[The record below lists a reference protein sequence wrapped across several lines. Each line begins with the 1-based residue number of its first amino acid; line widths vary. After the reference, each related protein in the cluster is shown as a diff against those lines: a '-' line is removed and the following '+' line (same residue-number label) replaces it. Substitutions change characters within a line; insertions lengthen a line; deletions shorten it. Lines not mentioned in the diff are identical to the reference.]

1 MNTKDLRTER
11 EQQRRLDYKKF
22 ILNAAEDIIARKG
35 YSTMTMDDIAHE
47 AQFSKATLYH
57 YFKSKGELILE
68 IIANYFEE
76 MCQELLK
83 IKAMKKSAKEKLR
96 RGIHYYLKFH
106 EEKMNIS
113 RVLLMDKSF
122 MTKMRIFVSG
132 PEKQLSKKDKNFL
145 NMIKAKRKEIVDRV
159 SAILAEGTR
168 AKEFRK
174 MDVEAAV
181 EFLESALQGYCHGKF
196 WQEKKQSVN
205 KETEFILGFF
215 LHGIEHKKK
224 SRKGETR

>member
-11 EQQRRLDYKKF
+11 EQRRRLEYKNF
-22 ILNAAEDIIARKG
+22 ILKAAEDVIVRKG
-35 YSTMTMDDIAHE
+35 YNAMTMDDVARE

-57 YFKSKGELILE
+57 YFKGKGELILE
-68 IIANYFEE
+68 IIADYFEQ
-76 MCQELLK
+76 MNQELIK
-83 IKAMKKSAKEKLR
+83 IKATKKSATEKLR

-132 PEKQLSKKDKNFL
+132 REKQMSKKDKNFL
-145 NMIKAKRKEIVDRV
+145 NMTKARRKEIVDKV
-159 SAILAEGTR
+159 SSILAEGTR
-168 AKEFRK
+168 TKEFRK
-174 MDVEAAV
+174 MDMEAAV

-215 LHGIEHKKK
+215 LHGIEHKQK

>member
-1 MNTKDLRTER
+1 MNTKNLRTER
-11 EQQRRLDYKKF
+11 EQQRRLEYKNF
-22 ILNAAEDIIARKG
+22 ILKAAEDVIVRKG
-35 YSTMTMDDIAHE
+35 YNAMTMDDIARE

-68 IIANYFEE
+68 IIADYFEQ
-76 MCQELLK
+76 MNQELVK
-83 IKAMKKSAKEKLR
+83 IKATKKTATEKLR

-122 MTKMRIFVSG
+122 MTKMRIFVADR
-132 PEKQLSKKDKNFL
+132 EKPMSNKDKKFL
-145 NMIKAKRKEIVDRV
+145 STIKVQRKEILSRV
-159 SAILAEGTR
+159 SDILTEGTK
-168 AKEFRK
+168 AGEFRK

-181 EFLESALQGYCHGKF
+181 EFLESVLQGYCHGKF

-215 LHGIEHKKK
+215 LHGIEHKQK
-224 SRKGETR
+224 SRKGESR

>member
-11 EQQRRLDYKKF
+11 EQRRRLEYKNL
-22 ILNAAEDIIARKG
+22 ILKAAEDVIVRKG
-35 YSTMTMDDIAHE
+35 YNAMTMDDIARE

-57 YFKSKGELILE
+57 YFRGKGELILQ
-68 IIANYFEE
+68 IIADYFEQ
-76 MCQELLK
+76 MNQELVK
-83 IKAMKKSAKEKLR
+83 IKATKKTATEKLR

-132 PEKQLSKKDKNFL
+132 RKKQMSKKDKNFL
-145 NMIKAKRKEIVDRV
+145 NMTKARRKEIVDRV

-168 AKEFRK
+168 TKEFRK
-174 MDVEAAV
+174 MDMEAAV
-181 EFLESALQGYCHGKF
+181 EFLESVLQGYCHGKF

-215 LHGIEHKKK
+215 LHGIEHKEK